1 MQINDGV
8 ITVQRVLQDG
18 IETVEADLPAL
29 VTISNE
35 LGKVRHA
42 SMRETMRA
50 AKKPVKEW
58 MPDDIGLDETQVGS
72 SAMRYKLER
81 LYVPVNDIECEFIG
95 GDTPAD
101 IAATLAQHM
110 REAKLI

>member
-1 MQINDGV
+1 VQINDGV
-8 ITVQRVLQDG
+8 VTVQRVLQDG

-58 MPDDIGLDETQVGS
+58 MPEDIGLDATQVGS
-72 SAMRYKLER
+72 SATRYNLER
-81 LYVPVNDIECEFIG
+81 LYIPVNDIECEFIG
-95 GDTPAD
+95 GNTPAE
-101 IAATLAQHM
+101 IAANFAKHM
-110 REAKLI
+110 RETNLI

>member
-1 MQINDGV
+1 VQTTDGV
-8 ITVQRVLQDG
+8 VTVQRVLQDG

-35 LGKVRHA
+35 LGKVRYA

-50 AKKPVKEW
+50 AKKPIKEW
-58 MPDDIGLDETQVGS
+58 MPEDIGLDEAQVGS

-81 LYVPVNDIECEFIG
+81 LYIPVNDTECEFIVG
-95 GDTPAD
+95 NTPAE
-101 IAATLAQHM
+101 IAATLAQHL